1 MLAVAAVL
9 GVAGC
14 GGGGGST
21 QTDSA
26 SLKAL
31 LPPAQKL
38 GPLRIE
44 RTFAWDNPTD
54 FIVQGTV
61 LPALTKPTDAIAKM
75 AGFESAAGE
84 ALLPKGA
91 TGGPPVLI
99 DAAAFGSADDATAS
113 QDYLHSQD
121 LQQPCAAS
129 CSVNPTNLKI
139 PNVPGATAVHQ
150 VPINAHAP
158 GSFEAYSAEFTIGS
172 NLFYATASG
181 NPGDIPPQVFERGVA
196 AFYKQASQSSA

>member
-1 MLAVAAVL
+1 LLAIAASL

-14 GGGGGST
+14 GSGSST
-21 QTDSA
+21 QADSA
-26 SLKAL
+26 SLKPL
-31 LPPAQKL
+31 LPSAEQL
-38 GPLRIE
+38 GPLRVE
-44 RTFAWDNPTD
+44 TTFAWDNPTD

-75 AGFESAAGE
+75 AGFQAGAGE

-99 DAAAFGSADDATAS
+99 DAVAFGSADDASAA

-129 CSVNPTNLKI
+129 CSVNPTTLKI
-139 PNVPGATAVHQ
+139 ADVPGVTAVHQ
-150 VPINAHAP
+150 VPINPKAP
-158 GSFEAYSAEFTIGS
+158 DSFEAYSAEFTVGS

-181 NPGDIPPQVFERGVA
+181 SPGDVPPQAFERGVA
-196 AFYKQASQSSA
+196 TFYKQASKPSS